1 MKRQRQRAVRLSSSE
16 GVEEWKRQLLSFP
29 VPSAFGSSTD
39 TALTDLSSSAPAT
52 TTDSSDLF
60 SPTPWIPLFS
70 SSDAVPTSSD
80 LISSA
85 AGTSGSTAADLTGT
99 GSSSLSASSSAASSS
114 IDELSSPTFGPSVS
128 TVVSAFTTLTVSGTD
143 QPAYTTLFVTATT
156 PSPSPSLQP
165 PTADSGSQLSSS
177 ARAGAIAGGVIG
189 GVALLAIALAF
200 LFCLA
205 RRRRS
210 TEEDEGEEI
219 RWPEMRDRA
228 AGFYVART
236 RPTGRAGF
244 GADEEGEEAVARS
257 EEAYVLPR
265 ARSTSPFQSLF
276 YHQPAQ
282 PGASPVFA
290 NIPASA
296 VITHPSTPHTLTSPH
311 LPSSSVGHGTEEST
325 FHEGTERQL
334 LEPEERQQVYSGT
347 GADRWRRKLSVVNKD
362 VDEE

>member
-1 MKRQRQRAVRLSSSE
+1 MDSAPTDFLSSA
-16 GVEEWKRQLLSFP
+16 
-29 VPSAFGSSTD
+29 SA
-39 TALTDLSSSAPAT
+39 TA
-52 TTDSSDLF
+52 TDSSDLF
-60 SPTPWIPLFS
+60 GPTPWIPPFS

-80 LISSA
+80 LTPSA
-85 AGTSGSTAADLTGT
+85 AVTSGSTAADLTVT
-99 GSSSLSASSSAASSS
+99 ESSSLSASSSAASSS

-143 QPAYTTLFVTATT
+143 QPAYTTLFVTA
-156 PSPSPSLQP
+156 PASFSSPSLQP
-165 PTADSGSQLSSS
+165 ATTNSGSQLSS

-189 GVALLAIALAF
+189 GVAFLAIALAF
-200 LFCLA
+200 FFCIA
-205 RRRRS
+205 RRRGS

-244 GADEEGEEAVARS
+244 AADEEGEEAAARS
-257 EEAYVLPR
+257 EETYVLPH

-282 PGASPVFA
+282 PGASAVPS
-290 NIPASA
+290 NLPASTTT
-296 VITHPSTPHTLTSPH
+296 THPSTPQALPFSTKGLPSTPYFSSAPH
-311 LPSSSVGHGTEEST
+311 LQSSSEGHGTEEST
-325 FHEGTERQL
+325 FYEGKEGQL

-347 GADRWRRKLSVVNKD
+347 GTDRSRRKLSVVNKD